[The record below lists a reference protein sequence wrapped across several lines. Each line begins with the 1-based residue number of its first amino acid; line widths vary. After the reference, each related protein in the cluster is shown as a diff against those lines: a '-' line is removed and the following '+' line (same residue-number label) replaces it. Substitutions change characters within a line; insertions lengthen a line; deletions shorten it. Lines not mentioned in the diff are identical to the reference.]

1 MIPQESNAWVEEII
15 AKIRQILSTF
25 KYQNLVSGPPSPAKV
40 AAVEGSDSAVE
51 LLDVDQL
58 MIMNGTSNPNGC
70 VISNIQNYTAH
81 QLEYLFDNLSE
92 SYA

>member
-25 KYQNLVSGPPSPAKV
+25 KYQNLLSGPPSPAKV
-40 AAVEGSDSAVE
+40 ASVEGSDSAVE
-51 LLDVDQL
+51 QLDVDQL
-58 MIMNGTSNPNGC
+58 MMNGTSNPSPC

>member
-40 AAVEGSDSAVE
+40 APVEGSDSAVE
-51 LLDVDQL
+51 LLDADQL
-58 MIMNGTSNPNGC
+58 MMMNPNSC